1 MIETLSKLQRH
12 INQQM
17 VIFELI
23 GKKANFDK
31 TYTYIVHVPPV
42 LYRFPIRSFS
52 LLDQFASLSLLG

>member
-1 MIETLSKLQRH
+1 
-12 INQQM
+12 M